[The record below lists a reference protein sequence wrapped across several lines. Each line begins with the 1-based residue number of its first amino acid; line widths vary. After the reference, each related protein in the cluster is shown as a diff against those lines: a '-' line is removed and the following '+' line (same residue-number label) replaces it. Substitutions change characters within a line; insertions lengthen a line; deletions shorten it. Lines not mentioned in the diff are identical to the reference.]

1 MLLCS
6 YRYAWRPTQTYFEA
20 TAGQFMYNDRGV
32 RLGVKQW
39 FHDVAVSLFWRR
51 SKYEW
56 ADQSRDV
63 AGIELSIPLTP
74 RKDMSPTHHV
84 QVTGSPRWSYAVET
98 AVGDRSNYISEGGVG
113 HGVRPYGPALD
124 QTFNSD
130 RAGLGY
136 FESNLPRIR
145 SAAAR

>member
-1 MLLCS
+1 
-6 YRYAWRPTQTYFEA
+6 
-20 TAGQFMYNDRGV
+20 
-32 RLGVKQW
+32 
-39 FHDVAVSLFWRR
+39 
-51 SKYEW
+51 
-56 ADQSRDV
+56 
-63 AGIELSIPLTP
+63 
-74 RKDMSPTHHV
+74 MSPTHHL

-98 AVGDRSNYISEGGVG
+98 VVGERSNSISAGGAG
-113 HGVRPYGPALD
+113 QGVRPYGSTLD